1 MSDAEPGWR
10 NLRNRE
16 QQIDFRIYGEQQ
28 IPYLDRR
35 FNSRNT
41 DMRERMKRIALT
53 AALLSILSFGGAI
66 SLSAGFV
73 ATLLIASQSSVA
85 ESGQDI
91 RVNVELINGSSKPM
105 PLTVLNEKGHAELL
119 YNIKVTRQDKR
130 RVEQIDFAG
139 ADPIP
144 VIVGRQSMKLQP
156 GGSYS
161 DYFMLNRV
169 FDVTKPGVYFV
180 QVQEE
185 PMAGR
190 VAARSS
196 RIEIVVR

>member
-1 MSDAEPGWR
+1 
-10 NLRNRE
+10 
-16 QQIDFRIYGEQQ
+16 
-28 IPYLDRR
+28 
-35 FNSRNT
+35 
-41 DMRERMKRIALT
+41 MKRIALT

-91 RVNVELINGSSKPM
+91 RVNVEQINGSSKPM